1 MLGLAQPQLL
11 KWARCSTGVFL
22 RCLCSKRSRHRI
34 LLFPRITM
42 SRPLPRESPLHLV
55 LRLYIKNSL
64 EVEEAGVSPS
74 EHPAYLAPALHMFGL
89 LSVVFSG
96 ISHHPPVRFLGQA
109 RLACKTSPRAKYF
122 DQWAN
127 PSINT

>member
-1 MLGLAQPQLL
+1 
-11 KWARCSTGVFL
+11 
-22 RCLCSKRSRHRI
+22 
-34 LLFPRITM
+34 M

-89 LSVVFSG
+89 LSVVLSVSR
-96 ISHHPPVRFLGQA
+96 ITLS
-109 RLACKTSPRAKYF
+109 
-122 DQWAN
+122 
-127 PSINT
+127 